1 VKDTLAVRLFRRD
14 TKTAVLRSVPLF
26 SGLSKSELAEV
37 AALADELYLPDARD
51 LTREGETG
59 REFLVILKGTA
70 DVLKDG
76 AVISELGPGDFF
88 GEIALV
94 TGNPRAATVRSR
106 GESNVLVIGA
116 PAFQQLMKDVP
127 AIHDKVHAALE
138 SYGES

>member
-1 VKDTLAVRLFRRD
+1 MRLFRKD

-26 SGLSKSELAEV
+26 AGLSKSELAEV

-59 REFLVILKGTA
+59 REFLVIVEGA
-70 DVLKDG
+70 AEVLRDG
-76 AVISELGPGDFF
+76 AVVNELGPGDFF

-94 TGNPRAATVRSR
+94 TGSPRTATVRSR
-106 GESNVLVIGA
+106 GRANVLVIAA
-116 PAFQQLMKDVP
+116 PAFQQLMHDVP

-138 SYGES
+138 SYGSR